1 MAGNDISFGP
11 GQPRLAPE
19 RLKEA
24 RESKELTMEKVG
36 SMVGVTRQAISFY
49 ESGERVPDGETLM
62 KLVDVLGQPLTF
74 FTTDRPNNFGRR
86 GPIFF
91 RSFKSKTKRTNR
103 KCAVLSEWFSQASA
117 YISQFVN
124 FPPVQFPE
132 IAPPENGGH
141 YSFEEIE
148 EAASTCRKHWGLGNG
163 PIANV
168 VSLLES
174 KGIIVARAEFSVDT
188 VDAFSFWEGSRPFI
202 FLGSDRGSACRSR
215 FDAAHELGHL
225 LLHRG
230 VDGEELETD
239 LKRIEKE
246 ADRFSSAF
254 LLPSTTYPLEV
265 FSTRLSAFKEL
276 KKRWKVSIAAQIY
289 RSSDLMLLSEEQV
302 LNLRKQLSANR
313 WRKREPLDD
322 EIQFEMPTVLEKSL
336 NLVFEHNVQDAG
348 DILAGTRL
356 SKATIEALIGTSL
369 PDPPHQPEATP
380 EVHLKQI

>member
-1 MAGNDISFGP
+1 MTGNVIPFGP
-11 GQPRLAPE
+11 GQTRLVPE

-24 RESKELTMEKVG
+24 REFMEFTMEKVG

-49 ESGERVPDGETLM
+49 ESGERVPDGEMLM
-62 KLVDVLGQPLTF
+62 KLIDVLGQPLTF
-74 FTTDRPNNFGRR
+74 FTTDRPSTFGRR

-91 RSFKSKTKRTNR
+91 RSFRSKTKRTNR
-103 KCAVLSEWFSQASA
+103 KCTILSEWFSQAST
-117 YISQFVN
+117 YINQFVN
-124 FPPVQFPE
+124 LPPIQFPE

-148 EAASTCRKHWGLGNG
+148 EATLTCRKHWGLGNG

-174 KGIIVARAEFSVDT
+174 KGVLVARAEFDVDT
-188 VDAFSFWEGSRPFI
+188 VDAFSFWEGSRPLI

-230 VDGEELETD
+230 VDDEELETD
-239 LKRIEKE
+239 IKRIEKE
-246 ADRFSSAF
+246 ADRFASAF
-254 LLPSTTYPLEV
+254 LLPSATYPLEV
-265 FSTRLSAFKEL
+265 FSTRLSAFLEL

-289 RSSDLMLLSEEQV
+289 RSSELMLLSEEQV

-322 EIQFEMPTVLEKSL
+322 EIQFEMPKALKKSFNLVLE
-336 NLVFEHNVQDAG
+336 NNVQDIG
-348 DILAGTRL
+348 DILASNRL
-356 SKATIEALIGTSL
+356 SKATIEALIGMIL
-369 PDPPHQPEATP
+369 PDSPHQHAATP
-380 EVHLKQI
+380 EIHLKPF